1 MSEPNSSAVIR
12 LRGVRHNNLKNF
24 DLDLPLHQLIVITG
38 LSGSGKSSL
47 AFDTLY
53 AEGQRRYIETFSPY
67 ARQFFD
73 RMDKPQVDSIEGI
86 PPAIAIEQ
94 RNAVRSTRSTVGTMT
109 EICDHMKVL
118 WPHLAHLH
126 CRGCGQ
132 PVRKDSPQSVW
143 QTVIASPP
151 SHQSHSSHKT
161 TEPSEILITFD
172 VPLSDKLPLAESLA
186 LISKQGYQRLLVK
199 DEIVRLDDF
208 QSATHRPSPL
218 ASSLTIIQDRL
229 KLAPAARSR
238 FVEACEQAYHFGKCR
253 LAIHELGHQLSTIN
267 HQQFS
272 NRLHCAACDIEYP
285 DASPALFSFNHPLG
299 ACPTCKGFGRT
310 ITIDYDLAVPDR
322 SLTLAQGAVKPWRT
336 GTGAESQAD
345 LKKFCKARHVPMD
358 VPFHQMSAEHQ
369 KWIIEGDKD
378 YGIDEDHQWPRAWYG
393 VKGYFRWLETK
404 SYKMHVRVLLSRYRA
419 YTKCPECEGARLKPD
434 ALLYFLT
441 LSPSDGERA
450 GVRGAPLSDYVIIL
464 KDNTRPQRNIRVAF
478 GDTPLGPWRN
488 ITPPFTDKLTEG
500 ATSLKLGDDWLIYFD
515 SYGTK
520 SYGAVRT
527 RDFQTFTNVSSE
539 MTFPEGLK
547 HGTVFTA
554 TKKDLDYLWKV
565 SNSMVTN
572 VGHKFVSKLFPA
584 EIEQRLATI
593 DAVAKRGPF
602 QPTWESI
609 TNNFQTPKWYQDA
622 KFGLFIHWGAYAV
635 PAFGSEW
642 YPRDMYVAGSKEF
655 KHHVA
660 TYGPQS
666 QFGYK
671 EFFRSFKAE
680 KFDATAWAKLFKEAG
695 VKYVVPVAEHHD
707 GFPMYDSDLTD
718 WTAKKLGPQRDIIAE
733 QAKAFRKAG
742 IVVGASSHRAEH
754 WFFFDGGMYFE
765 SDVRDP
771 RFADLYGPAVNKRT
785 SEAQA
790 EPPTKEFLDDWLL
803 RSCEIVDK
811 YRPEVL
817 YFDWWICQPVFQ
829 PYLKTFAAYY
839 YNRGVEWK
847 KQVAINFKEWEGISY
862 PRGAG
867 VFDMER
873 GAAADIQPALWQTCT
888 SVSRNSWGYIT
899 NHIYKDTGE
908 IVDELV
914 DVVSKNGTML
924 LNIGPKA
931 DGTIPEREQQML
943 REIGAWLKINGEAI
957 YGTRP
962 WIKFGEGPTQTAA
975 GSFTDKAEKK
985 AFTAEDFRFT
995 TKGKTLYA
1003 IALAWPE
1010 NRSLVVKSLAGMH
1023 PKRVELLGYK
1033 GKLQWE
1039 QTNEG
1044 LVIKLPEKAP
1054 SDFAVTLK
1062 ISGLR

>member
-1 MSEPNSSAVIR
+1 MTKVR
-12 LRGVRHNNLKNF
+12 LAALF
-24 DLDLPLHQLIVITG
+24 
-38 LSGSGKSSL
+38 
-47 AFDTLY
+47 
-53 AEGQRRYIETFSPY
+53 
-67 ARQFFD
+67 
-73 RMDKPQVDSIEGI
+73 
-86 PPAIAIEQ
+86 
-94 RNAVRSTRSTVGTMT
+94 
-109 EICDHMKVL
+109 
-118 WPHLAHLH
+118 
-126 CRGCGQ
+126 
-132 PVRKDSPQSVW
+132 
-143 QTVIASPP
+143 
-151 SHQSHSSHKT
+151 
-161 TEPSEILITFD
+161 ILC
-172 VPLSDKLPLAESLA
+172 LA
-186 LISKQGYQRLLVK
+186 LPRHYVHAQPTNPAAPVYLFSTFKEGEQDGLRFAFSYDGYHWSNVPGLFLRAQIGRDRIMRDPSITRGPDGTWHLVWTSAWRGNNGFGYAHSKDLVHWAEQQFIPVMAHEPTVCNVWAPELFYDDK
-199 DEIVRLDDF
+199 EKQFIICWASTIPGRFPDHLESSTNNHRMYFTTTRNFQTFTPTKLFLDPDFSVIDCQIVKTGGEPL
-208 QSATHRPSPL
+208 TRPS
-218 ASSLTIIQDRL
+218 A
-229 KLAPAARSR
+229 
-238 FVEACEQAYHFGKCR
+238 
-253 LAIHELGHQLSTIN
+253 
-267 HQQFS
+267 
-272 NRLHCAACDIEYP
+272 
-285 DASPALFSFNHPLG
+285 
-299 ACPTCKGFGRT
+299 
-310 ITIDYDLAVPDR
+310 
-322 SLTLAQGAVKPWRT
+322 
-336 GTGAESQAD
+336 
-345 LKKFCKARHVPMD
+345 
-358 VPFHQMSAEHQ
+358 
-369 KWIIEGDKD
+369 
-378 YGIDEDHQWPRAWYG
+378 
-393 VKGYFRWLETK
+393 
-404 SYKMHVRVLLSRYRA
+404 
-419 YTKCPECEGARLKPD
+419 
-434 ALLYFLT
+434 T

-500 ATSLKLGDDWLIYFD
+500 ATSLKIGDDWLIYFD

-527 RDFQTFTNVSSE
+527 RDFQTFTNVTSE
-539 MTFPEGLK
+539 MSFPEGLK
-547 HGTVFTA
+547 HGTIFTA

-565 SNSMVTN
+565 SNSMLTN

-584 EIEQRLATI
+584 EIEKRLVAI
-593 DAVAKRGPF
+593 DVVAKRGPF

-609 TNNFQTPKWYQDA
+609 TNTFQTPKWYQDA